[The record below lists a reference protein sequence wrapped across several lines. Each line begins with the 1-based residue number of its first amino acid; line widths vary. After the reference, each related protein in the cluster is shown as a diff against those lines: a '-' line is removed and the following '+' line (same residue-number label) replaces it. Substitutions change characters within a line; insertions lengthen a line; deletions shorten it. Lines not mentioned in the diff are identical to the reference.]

1 MKYLKYLKLFED
13 YHQFNKSED
22 EWHRSNDF
30 TKEEEK
36 QVRDFAKEKG
46 FILGDI
52 IGIGFGGVAFEIEN
66 DKSKVLKYTYDDIE
80 AGVCGF
86 LKNKNTTYF
95 ADIYEMFDFKGVW
108 VILLEKLK
116 ELDYNTINDLQIIS
130 NKIDGNKINEY
141 NFDDITYNETL
152 RSSLSDNQKKLYDE
166 LIAMRKEASE
176 LGFDLLDCKIDNL
189 GLKNGHIAMF
199 DIKER

>member
-1 MKYLKYLKLFED
+1 
-13 YHQFNKSED
+13 
-22 EWHRSNDF
+22 
-30 TKEEEK
+30 
-36 QVRDFAKEKG
+36 
-46 FILGDI
+46 
-52 IGIGFGGVAFEIEN
+52 
-66 DKSKVLKYTYDDIE
+66 
-80 AGVCGF
+80 
-86 LKNKNTTYF
+86 
-95 ADIYEMFDFKGVW
+95 MFDFKGVW

>member
-1 MKYLKYLKLFED
+1 M
-13 YHQFNKSED
+13 
-22 EWHRSNDF
+22 
-30 TKEEEK
+30 
-36 QVRDFAKEKG
+36 
-46 FILGDI
+46 
-52 IGIGFGGVAFEIEN
+52 
-66 DKSKVLKYTYDDIE
+66 KYTYDDIE